1 MHRFHVY
8 EACKQGQ
15 EIALADEAGRFHVAR
30 ISGDPPPIGT
40 ELDGPL
46 GNRGLERFRCTT
58 TGQLFRVAFVELDC
72 DRQATLERLH
82 PQVTR

>member
-8 EACKQGQ
+8 EACTKGL
-15 EIALADEAGRFHVAR
+15 EIALTDATGRCHIAR
-30 ISGDPPPIGT
+30 TSGPPPPFGT

-46 GNRGLERFRCTT
+46 GNSGLERFKCMT
-58 TGQLFRVAFVELDC
+58 TGKLFRVAFVELNC
-72 DRQATLERLH
+72 DRQATIERLH